1 MTVSQFNR
9 VATRGHQLAAFWLA
23 VIAAMLSLT
32 VVTPASASAP
42 APDQANAR
50 YEVRFMTEMIDHHF
64 MAVQMATMCLD
75 KAVHPE
81 LEALCQNI
89 VTSQTQ
95 EIQMMQAWLSDWYG
109 ISYSPEMTKGDQQ
122 MMARMASMPPAEFE
136 MEFLKMMIRHHWKA
150 VVRASQCIER
160 AYHPELVAM
169 CEHIVLSQSAEIELM
184 REWLCAWYGICNYG
198 PKGSKG
204 EDRLDN

>member
-1 MTVSQFNR
+1 MPRSLHIVHRRFSTLSLFLR
-9 VATRGHQLAAFWLA
+9 SLALI
-23 VIAAMLSLT
+23 VLAAMLPMS
-32 VVTPASASAP
+32 ANASAP
-42 APDQANAR
+42 APDKPTAQ

-75 KAVHPE
+75 KAIHPE
-81 LEALCQNI
+81 LRTLCQNI

-95 EIQMMQAWLSDWYG
+95 EIQMMQEWLSDWYG
-109 ISYSPEMTKGDQQ
+109 ISYSTKGDQQ

-169 CEHIVLSQSAEIELM
+169 CENIVLSQSAEIELM
-184 REWLCAWYGICNYG
+184 REWLCAWYGLCNYG
-198 PKGSKG
+198 PKGSK
-204 EDRLDN
+204 EEEQLVN